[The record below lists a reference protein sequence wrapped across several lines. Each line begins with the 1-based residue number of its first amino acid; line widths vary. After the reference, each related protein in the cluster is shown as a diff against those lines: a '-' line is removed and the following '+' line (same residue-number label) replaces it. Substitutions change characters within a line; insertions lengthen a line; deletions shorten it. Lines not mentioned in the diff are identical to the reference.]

1 MKASTNSSR
10 STPGGW
16 KDTLL
21 PLFSVLIV
29 LIPILL
35 IRPRVMTYGGFQ
47 LLFNMAM
54 PIALA
59 TIAQMFAMSIG
70 EIDFSLGNLISL
82 VTCIAGAVIPR
93 SLPLGLLFLA
103 GILGVYMLIGAFL
116 YLRKLPSIVVT
127 IGMSFIWTG
136 LATTIQPS
144 PGGNIP
150 RVLETLT
157 GFKTPIVPMPILFLI
172 ALGAATYLVVFKT
185 SVGILM
191 RGVGGNSKAI
201 SQSGHSILK
210 TQVVVFG
217 LVGAFGILAGLALA
231 GITTSADANMAR
243 NYTLIAV
250 ASVILGGG
258 SFSGGKVS
266 PVGAVLGAC
275 TMTLVGTLLT
285 FLRISPDWQIGAQGA
300 IILGVLFLN
309 SVIKRR
315 GKVHYV

>member
-1 MKASTNSSR
+1 MKTPASDSR
-10 STPGGW
+10 SMPGGW

-21 PLFSVLIV
+21 PLFSILIV

-35 IRPRVMTYGGFQ
+35 IRPRVMSYSGFQ

-54 PIALA
+54 PVALV
-59 TIAQMFAMSIG
+59 TIGQMFAMSIG
-70 EIDFSLGNLISL
+70 EIDFSLGNLVSL
-82 VTCIAGAVIPR
+82 VTCIVGTIVPYN
-93 SLPLGLLFLA
+93 LGYGLLCFA
-103 GILGVYMLIGAFL
+103 GILVVYMLIGAFL

-144 PGGNIP
+144 PGGNVP
-150 RVLETLT
+150 RILEKIT
-157 GFKTPIVPMPILFLI
+157 GFKTPIIPMPILFLAVLAFI
-172 ALGAATYLVVFKT
+172 AFLIVFKT
-185 SVGILM
+185 NIGILM
-191 RGVGGNSKAI
+191 RGVGGNPKAI
-201 SQSGHSILK
+201 SQAGHSILK
-210 TQVVVFG
+210 TQIVVFG
-217 LVGAFGILAGLALA
+217 LVGLFGILGGLALA

-258 SFSGGKVS
+258 TFAGGKVS

-285 FLRISPDWQIGAQGA
+285 FLQISPDWQIGAQGA
-300 IILGVLFLN
+300 IILAVLFLN
-309 SVIKRR
+309 SMLKRR

>member
-1 MKASTNSSR
+1 MKTSKNNAR
-10 STPGGW
+10 SMPGGW

-21 PLFSVLIV
+21 PLFSILIV
-29 LIPILL
+29 LVPILA
-35 IRPRVMTYGGFQ
+35 IRPRVMNYNGFQ

-82 VTCIAGAVIPR
+82 VTCVAGTIIP
-93 SLPLGLLFLA
+93 LDPFLGSLFLA
-103 GILGVYMLIGAFL
+103 GIVAAYMLIGAFL
-116 YLRKLPSIVVT
+116 HLRKLPSIVVT

-144 PGGNIP
+144 PGGNVP
-150 RVLETLT
+150 RVLERLT
-157 GFKTPIVPMPILFLI
+157 ALKTPLIPMPILFL
-172 ALGAATYLVVFKT
+172 ALLAAFSYLIVFKT
-185 SVGILM
+185 HLGILM
-191 RGVGGNSKAI
+191 RGVGGNPKAI
-201 SQSGHSILK
+201 AQSGHSILR
-210 TQVVVFG
+210 TQTVVFG
-217 LVGAFGILAGLALA
+217 LVGLFGILAGLALA

-258 SFSGGKVS
+258 SFAGGKVS

-300 IILGVLFLN
+300 IILAVLFLN
-309 SVIKRR
+309 SILKRR